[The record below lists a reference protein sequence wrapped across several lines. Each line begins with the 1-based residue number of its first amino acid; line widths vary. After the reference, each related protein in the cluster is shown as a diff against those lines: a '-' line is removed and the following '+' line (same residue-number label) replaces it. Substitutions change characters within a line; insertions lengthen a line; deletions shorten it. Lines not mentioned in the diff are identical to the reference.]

1 MKNETAI
8 VTGGG
13 GAIGSA
19 IARKL
24 ADAGTTVVVCGRT
37 EEPLRQTVAEITAT
51 GGHADYVVADVVRI
65 EDWERLVDETQRR
78 TGAPAS
84 ILVNNAARFVWR
96 AWRDW
101 DPRAFRDVVDSN
113 LLSVMYGCRAVVDG
127 MHARGGGAIV
137 NISSIHGLVGD
148 RNVAPHVATKFGVNG
163 LTLALAHDLKEHRI
177 RVNAVCPGAVEKDPK
192 KAEAAAKEWP
202 SSRTLL
208 ADEVADAVAF
218 LCSPAA
224 RAVTGALL
232 PVYGKTMASVR
243 AV

>member
-24 ADAGTTVVVCGRT
+24 ADAGATVLVCGRT
-37 EEPLRQTVAEITAT
+37 EETLRQTVAEITAL
-51 GGHADYVVADVVRI
+51 GGHADYVVVDVTKI

-78 TGAPAS
+78 TGVPAS

-113 LLSVMYGCRAVVDG
+113 LMSVMYGCRAVVDG

-137 NISSIHGLVGD
+137 NVSSIHGLVGD
-148 RNVAPHVATKFGVNG
+148 KNVAPHVATKFGVNG
-163 LTLALAHDLKEHRI
+163 LTVALAHDLKEHRI

-192 KAEAAAKEWP
+192 KAAAIAKEWP

-208 ADEVADAVAF
+208 ADEIADIVAF
-218 LCSPAA
+218 LCSNAA

-232 PVYGKTMASVR
+232 PAYGKTMASVR

>member
-13 GAIGSA
+13 GAIGAA
-19 IARKL
+19 IARRL
-24 ADAGTTVVVCGRT
+24 ADTGATVIVCGRT
-37 EEPLRQTVAEITAT
+37 EEPLRQTVADITST
-51 GGHADYVVADVVRI
+51 GGAADYVCADVTKI

-78 TGAPAS
+78 TGAPPS

-96 AWRDW
+96 SWRDW

-113 LLSVMYGCRAVVDG
+113 LMSVMYGCRAVVDG
-127 MHARGGGAIV
+127 MHARGGGSIV
-137 NISSIHGLVGD
+137 NVSSIHGLVGD
-148 RNVAPHVATKFGVNG
+148 KNVAPHVATKFGVNG

-177 RVNAVCPGAVEKDPK
+177 RVNAVCPGAVEKDAK
-192 KAEAAAKEWP
+192 KAAATSREWP
-202 SSRTLL
+202 PSRVLM
-208 ADEVADAVAF
+208 AEEVADVAVF

-243 AV
+243 PV